1 MKSLVVYYSR
11 TGTTKKVAKKIAG
24 MLGSDIEEIIDTKK
38 RGGPFGFMIAVK
50 DGGQR
55 KMTTIKEPEKDPS
68 EYDII
73 IIGTPIWAGAMT
85 PAIRTYISEK
95 KDGFPGIA
103 LFCTH
108 GGRDKGFL
116 GNMEEFIGLKAVALM
131 ALQQKDVQEGNVEEP
146 VEKFVDVIQS
156 SSEMNEM
163 K

>member
-1 MKSLVVYYSR
+1 MKALVVYYSR
-11 TGTTKKVAKKIAG
+11 TGTTKKIADKISEL
-24 MLGSDIEEIIDTKK
+24 LGSEIEEIVDTKK
-38 RGGPFGFMIAVK
+38 REGPFGFMIAVK

-55 KMTTIKEPEKDPS
+55 KMTTIQEPEKDPS
-68 EYDII
+68 EYDLI

-85 PAIRTYISEK
+85 PAIRTYITNK
-95 KDGFPGIA
+95 KDGFPEIA

-131 ALQQKDVQEGNVEEP
+131 ALQQKDVQEGNIEDSVQ
-146 VEKFVDVIQS
+146 KFVDGIQS